1 LYYASA
7 RCTRMKMTKELNTFC
22 PKCGHHTPHAISVYK
37 KGRERALA
45 GGVRRHER
53 EKHGY
58 GSQKWPEL
66 KRTAKTTKKQVLR
79 LRCKGCGYTLQRM
92 GVRLRKLELGA

>member
-1 LYYASA
+1 
-7 RCTRMKMTKELNTFC
+7 MTKELNTFC

-58 GSQKWPEL
+58 GGQKWPEL

>member
-1 LYYASA
+1 
-7 RCTRMKMTKELNTFC
+7 MKMTKEINTFC
-22 PKCGHHTPHAISVYK
+22 PRCGRHTPHSVSVYK

-58 GSQKWPEL
+58 GGQKWPEL
-66 KRTAKTTKKQVLR
+66 KRTAKTTKKQLLK
-79 LRCKGCGYTLQRM
+79 LRCKGCGYTLQRS
-92 GVRLRKLELGA
+92 GIRLRKMELGA